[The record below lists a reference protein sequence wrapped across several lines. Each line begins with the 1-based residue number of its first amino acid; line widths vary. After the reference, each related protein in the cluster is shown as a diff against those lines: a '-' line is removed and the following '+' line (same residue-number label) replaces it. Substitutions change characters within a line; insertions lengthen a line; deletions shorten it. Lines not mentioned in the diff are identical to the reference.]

1 MRYVVDTHTLL
12 WHVGNDR
19 RLGPTARRILND
31 PNAKLIVPVLVLAEA
46 KHAADRKRVAVPFE
60 TVLQT
65 VIDSS
70 HIKVLSFDITAAT
83 YLSSELDIHDA
94 IIVATARAAQDFFG
108 EDVSILTND
117 ITITESNLIPVIW

>member
-19 RLGPTARRILND
+19 RLGATARRILND
-31 PNAKLIVPVLVLAEA
+31 PNAKLIVPILVLAEA

-70 HIKVLSFDITAAT
+70 HIEVLSFDIAAVS

-117 ITITESNLIPVIW
+117 LAITQSKLVPVIW

>member
-12 WHVGNDR
+12 WYIGNDR
-19 RLGPTARRILND
+19 RLGANAHHILND

-46 KHAADRKRVAVPFE
+46 KHAADRKRVSVPFE

-70 HIKVLSFDITAAT
+70 HIEVLSLDISAVG

-94 IIVATARAAQDFFG
+94 IIVATARAANDFFG
-108 EDVSILTND
+108 EDVAILTND
-117 ITITESNLIPVIW
+117 IAITESNLVPVIW

>member
-1 MRYVVDTHTLL
+1 MRYVIDTHTLL

-19 RLGPTARRILND
+19 RLGPNARHILND

-46 KHAADRKRVAVPFE
+46 KHAADRKRVSVPFE

-70 HIKVLSFDITAAT
+70 HIEVLSLDISAVG

-117 ITITESNLIPVIW
+117 IAITESNLVPVIW